1 MYPETEIIESPT
13 WPIHTNPYDASQGT
27 LVERHGPF
35 SIQLEEKAPA
45 WVRVRSLMQDAFSE
59 FFGVFIF
66 LLFSLASIAQVT
78 LSNGTKGTY
87 TSVVLGWGYIY
98 LRALMTRIEADR
110 RKIE

>member
-1 MYPETEIIESPT
+1 MYPETEIVESPS
-13 WPIHTNPYDASQGT
+13 WPVHSGYETSQRT
-27 LVERHGPF
+27 LVDKHGPF

-66 LLFSLASIAQVT
+66 LLFSIGSIAQVT

-87 TSVVLGWGYIY
+87 TSIVLGWG
-98 LRALMTRIEADR
+98 
-110 RKIE
+110 